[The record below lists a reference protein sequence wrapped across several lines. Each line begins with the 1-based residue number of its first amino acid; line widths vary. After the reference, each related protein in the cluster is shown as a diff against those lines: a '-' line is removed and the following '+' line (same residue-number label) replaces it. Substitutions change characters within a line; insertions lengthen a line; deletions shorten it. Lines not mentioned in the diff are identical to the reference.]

1 MALPEPTVD
10 RTSASG
16 FTGCS
21 RPVERAG
28 IDAFICREFM
38 LKLQLGARSYCR
50 QPRIDADLARRFS
63 FTLRSCCSKLAKR
76 GCASFARAR
85 DQMIPARGDKC
96 FNQLGGINNSWT
108 VQTSVQYT
116 KLQSQSTSTCAA
128 SVTERLLFTDRMQ
141 TSRDSVGWGQSRRG
155 GRPSLALLS
164 GKDSRPRASIRPFCF
179 QIIDGLLE

>member
-1 MALPEPTVD
+1 MSRVHAQ
-10 RTSASG
+10 TSA
-16 FTGCS
+16 
-21 RPVERAG
+21 
-28 IDAFICREFM
+28 
-38 LKLQLGARSYCR
+38 RSEIVL
-50 QPRIDADLARRFS
+50 PATADIGRFS
-63 FTLRSCCSKLAKR
+63 SAILIHPSLMCSELAKR

-179 QIIDGLLE
+179 PIIDGLLEQVPRILANRIVAAV